1 MPKHQIANH
10 LAETLADLNAKVPQ
24 QEIDSLP
31 PCDFD
36 AEAQDWDA
44 LLAPAS
50 ASMKSNGCAILRQ
63 FVSKG
68 TAVQFRN
75 AVESLL
81 ASEPIAGHITARTDL
96 ETDGFLLNCTFENV
110 PGGKH
115 TTVTDLVKLG
125 KPVINVRK
133 GDIGP
138 AGDDGMVDIFHVDRL
153 FPEHEHIF
161 SEKRRTAF
169 IESVLREA
177 SGKPY
182 RSCLF
187 NLYINRSIM
196 ETRGY
201 HSDGFG
207 PKVKSFLYL
216 NDISDE
222 TMGPY
227 CYGRGTYNHLSLRTC
242 NQELST
248 RFEETLK
255 STTFDF
261 WDRRR
266 EIKFLGQAGRFRHD
280 IPIRRPSR
288 LAAGS
293 GKREIRPCAD
303 IYAGGYRSLVPL
315 ARETLS

>member
-10 LAETLADLNAKVPQ
+10 LAESLAELNAKGPRQ
-24 QEIDSLP
+24 DIDSLP

-36 AEAQDWDA
+36 AEAQDWDE

-50 ASMKSNGCAILRQ
+50 ASMKSNGCAVLRR
-63 FVSKG
+63 FAPKES
-68 TAVQFRN
+68 AVKLRI

-81 ASEPIAGHITARTDL
+81 ASEPVAGHMEARNNLDTED
-96 ETDGFLLNCTFENV
+96 FLLNCTFDNV
-110 PGGKH
+110 PGGEK
-115 TTVTDLVKLG
+115 TTVTDLVKIG

-153 FPEHEHIF
+153 FPEHERIF

-169 IESVLREA
+169 IEAVLREA

-187 NLYINRSIM
+187 NLYINRSIT

-222 TMGPY
+222 TRGPY
-227 CYGRGTYNHLSLRTC
+227 CYGRGTYNHLSLRAC
-242 NQELST
+242 NQELAT

-266 EIKFLGQAGRFRHD
+266 EIKFLGEAGDFAMTFQSGAHRGWPQGQGKERFALVQTFLPED
-280 IPIRRPSR
+280 IDP
-288 LAAGS
+288 
-293 GKREIRPCAD
+293 
-303 IYAGGYRSLVPL
+303 
-315 ARETLS
+315 